1 MNQKNMSY
9 HNNDELYSER
19 IQAFEQQGSSLDFV
33 NSLSQKILFKTLRDI
48 KKGYLEI
55 YDGNDNFEFG
65 DKSADTPHVKIKV
78 NQPDFYSSVILG
90 GSLGVSESYMVNQW
104 ECSSITDLTRLFLI
118 NRERLDAMDSGPLTW
133 TKNIISFLYHQ
144 FKRNSLTGSRKNI
157 AAHYDLGNDFFEKML
172 DDTMSYSSAVFKDE
186 NTSLRDASIE
196 KLDLICRKLSLN
208 KNDHLL
214 EIGTGWGG
222 LAIHAA
228 KNYQCKVTS
237 VTISK
242 EQYEYAI
249 KKIEDENLQNLI
261 TVELKDYRKI
271 EGQYSKLVS
280 VEMIE
285 AVGHQYYSEFFATC
299 SRLVKPDGMFLLQAI
314 TIDDRYY
321 DLARKSV
328 DFIKKYIFPGCCIPS
343 MATISKHIKKDT
355 DYQLYHMQDISLDYA
370 KTLNLW
376 NQNFQANKDDIQK
389 LGYDDNFCRMWE
401 YYLQYCEGGFLERAI
416 GDVQLIYVKKDTRN
430 ITFDV

>member
-1 MNQKNMSY
+1 
-9 HNNDELYSER
+9 
-19 IQAFEQQGSSLDFV
+19 
-33 NSLSQKILFKTLRDI
+33 
-48 KKGYLEI
+48 
-55 YDGNDNFEFG
+55 
-65 DKSADTPHVKIKV
+65 
-78 NQPDFYSSVILG
+78 
-90 GSLGVSESYMVNQW
+90 
-104 ECSSITDLTRLFLI
+104 
-118 NRERLDAMDSGPLTW
+118 
-133 TKNIISFLYHQ
+133 
-144 FKRNSLTGSRKNI
+144 
-157 AAHYDLGNDFFEKML
+157 LGNDFFEKML
-172 DDTMSYSSAVFKDE
+172 DDTMSYSSGVFKNE
-186 NTSLRDASIE
+186 NTSLREASIE

-208 KNDHLL
+208 QDDHLL

-228 KNYQCKVTS
+228 KNYQCRVTS

-242 EQYEYAI
+242 EQYDYAI
-249 KKIEDENLQNLI
+249 NKIKEENLEDLI

-271 EGQYSKLVS
+271 KGQYSKLVS

-285 AVGHQYYSEFFATC
+285 AVGHQYYSEFFTAC

-321 DLARKSV
+321 DIARKSV

-343 MATISKHIKKDT
+343 MAAISQHIKKDT

-376 NQNFQANKDDIQK
+376 NQNFQANKGDIQQ

-401 YYLQYCEGGFLERAI
+401 YYLQYCEGGFIERAI
-416 GDVQLIYVKKDTRN
+416 GDVQLLYVKKDTRN
-430 ITFDV
+430 ITFNA